1 MKKKLLSVLLCAT
14 MVSGLLAGCG
24 SKQEET
30 AAPAAEEETT
40 EEETTDAAEET
51 TEAADT
57 ADASTEACPGVDGLN
72 IGICIYKF
80 DDNFGEAEE
89 LILK

>member
-57 ADASTEACPGVDGLN
+57 ADASTVRGPGG
-72 IGICIYKF
+72 
-80 DDNFGEAEE
+80 AE
-89 LILK
+89 LTLGVCL